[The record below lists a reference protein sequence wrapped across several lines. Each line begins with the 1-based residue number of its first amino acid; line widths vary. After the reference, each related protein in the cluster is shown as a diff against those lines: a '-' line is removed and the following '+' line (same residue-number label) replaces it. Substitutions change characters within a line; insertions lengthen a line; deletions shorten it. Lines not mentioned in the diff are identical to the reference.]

1 MKPEKFALI
10 ADWTRV
16 PRGVRSGGAVL
27 ALLLCAGA
35 LAGFAYWKSHGAAP
49 VPGPEAAPAFDAVLR
64 ADRDVVAHDALVE
77 ILLEPASPK
86 ITAAL
91 RASTSPF
98 HGWVER
104 DGRPVETVGVL
115 TRVRL
120 RFDPAAGF
128 WRARWPVPWN
138 APDGDYDLRLD
149 TAAFPA
155 SVASIRQGGFRVV
168 SRPFEP
174 VPAGLGVLTLEGQ
187 GSLARFAG
195 PDGGAPRLSALAE
208 WADYIGADTVLIQ
221 GAESSGFTAK
231 LPSDFPWHS
240 RPRGPVSDLAAECHR
255 RGIRLGVYIL
265 SFMVG
270 GPPEHSPDY
279 EYGVHY
285 QRGQAIAGLDL
296 PKRRGISIREAKRP
310 GDIVKILNHW
320 AAVDGVDFLGLDY
333 IRPVFGSQELVDDFL
348 REMPG
353 AEKPEGYDAWTPQQ
367 RMVWIGR
374 GRMLAPRADQKTEPR
389 YRTSDQWFWYRAHR
403 TAGVVRQIAEGFA
416 GKKPLWAFTLSWQKG
431 WEHGQDPA
439 MMRDAG
445 IDINGIMLYEADDAQ
460 YRGLVRQWNAYTR
473 DARFNLVVGNTF
485 DWKLHQ
491 KTIDPS
497 GPEAMVQRLMAAV
510 ERFQDKRPVR
520 GVFLHD
526 LPRALR
532 GSLGPFPPKEWML
545 AGGSAITRLREIHDV
560 LPYRV
565 EWACPE
571 SLSAGVSSTGTVT
584 LTRGAA
590 AGPVRAEFYSS
601 SDLTLTPAEVVLS
614 SSAPRAVVA
623 FTWKPNDSSAPR
635 GDRAFAA
642 VRTTRSTAR
651 GDRAQIHAAYLR
663 GVRGAAPASKAPPA
677 PPRQ

>member
-1 MKPEKFALI
+1 MKPGNFHPQAVFAKI
-10 ADWTRV
+10 
-16 PRGVRSGGAVL
+16 PRALRSGGAIL
-27 ALLLCAGA
+27 GFLLCAGG
-35 LAGFAYWKSHGAAP
+35 LAGFAYWKNHGAPLIA
-49 VPGPEAAPAFDAVLR
+49 GPPAAPEFDLVLR
-64 ADRDVVAHDALVE
+64 PDREIYAHDALVE
-77 ILLEPASPK
+77 FLLEPASPK

-91 RASTSPF
+91 RASTAPF

-104 DGRPVETVGVL
+104 GGRPVETVGVL

-120 RFDPAAGF
+120 RHDATAGI

-149 TAAFPA
+149 TAALPSGITA
-155 SVASIRQGGFRVV
+155 VRQGGFRLA
-168 SRPFEP
+168 SRTFEP

-195 PDGGAPRLSALAE
+195 PDGGEPRLSALAE

-240 RPRGPVSDLAAECHR
+240 RPRGPVTDLAKECHR

-270 GPPEHSPDY
+270 GPPEYSPDY
-279 EYGVHY
+279 QYGVHY
-285 QRGQAIAGLDL
+285 QKGQAVAGLDL
-296 PKRRGISIREAKRP
+296 PKRRGVSIGEEKRP

-320 AAVDGVDFLGLDY
+320 AAVEGVDFLGLDY
-333 IRPVFGSQELVDDFL
+333 IRPVFGSQELVDDFV

-353 AEKPEGYDAWTPQQ
+353 VEKPEGYDTWSPQQ

-374 GRMLAPRADQKTEPR
+374 GRMLAPRATQRTEPR

-403 TAGVVRQIAEGFA
+403 TAAVVRRITEGFA

-445 IDINGIMLYEADDAQ
+445 IDINGIMLYEADGEQ
-460 YRGLVRQWNAYTR
+460 YKGLLRQWNAYTR
-473 DARFNLVVGNTF
+473 DAPFNLVVGNTF
-485 DWKLHQ
+485 DWRLHQ
-491 KTIDPS
+491 KTFDPA
-497 GPEAMVQRLMAAV
+497 GPEAMVQRVLAAV
-510 ERFQDKRPVR
+510 ERFQDQRPVR
-520 GVFLHD
+520 GIFLHD

-532 GSLGPFPPKEWML
+532 GSIGPYPPKEWML
-545 AGGSAITRLREIHDV
+545 AGGSAITRLREIHNV

-565 EWACPE
+565 NWVCPE
-571 SLSAGVSSTGTVT
+571 SLKPGVVGTATVS
-584 LTRGAA
+584 LVRG
-590 AGPVRAEFYSS
+590 AGPVRADIYTSA
-601 SDLTLTPAEVVLS
+601 DLTASPVDVVLS
-614 SSAPRAVVA
+614 SATPTATVRL
-623 FTWKPNDSSAPR
+623 TWKPTDRSTAR
-635 GDRAFAA
+635 GDRVFAA
-642 VRTTRSTAR
+642 VRTTRPETR
-651 GDRAQIHAAYLR
+651 GDRAQIHACYLR
-663 GVRGAAPASKAPPA
+663 GERAAPAPTAAPSE
-677 PPRQ
+677 